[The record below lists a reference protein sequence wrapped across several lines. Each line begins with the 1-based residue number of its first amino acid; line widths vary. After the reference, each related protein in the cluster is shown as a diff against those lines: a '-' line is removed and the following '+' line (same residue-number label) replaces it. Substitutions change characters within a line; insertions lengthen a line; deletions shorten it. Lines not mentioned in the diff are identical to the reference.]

1 MKKSSYLE
9 RAKKF
14 AALLEKEL
22 SHLGYD
28 YDDNISL
35 CNLVFR
41 EAIRNINHKKSW
53 KALPITDGSTRNVEA
68 AISIPINYFIS
79 YPVYSKLIPIEA
91 IIGMYQQ
98 IRPNVNGL
106 LECLVLFNAPFTLV
120 KGLLCTALCF
130 LIYKPLSPLLHR

>member
-1 MKKSSYLE
+1 MKLPCSSIG
-9 RAKKF
+9 ATW
-14 AALLEKEL
+14 
-22 SHLGYD
+22 
-28 YDDNISL
+28 NI
-35 CNLVFR
+35 
-41 EAIRNINHKKSW
+41 
-53 KALPITDGSTRNVEA
+53 
-68 AISIPINYFIS
+68 AISIPQSLFTQKNGS
-79 YPVYSKLIPIEA
+79 SQN